1 MNVLSDC
8 KITIKMSEHGNNFVF
23 FLSFQAHIYN
33 VWPWFYGRREGC
45 ATIVR

>member
-23 FLSFQAHIYN
+23 FYRFRRIYN

-45 ATIVR
+45 ASIVR

>member
-23 FLSFQAHIYN
+23 FIVSGAYI

>member
-23 FLSFQAHIYN
+23 FIVSGTYIM
-33 VWPWFYGRREGC
+33 YGHGFMVVVKG
-45 ATIVR
+45 VRL

>member
-23 FLSFQAHIYN
+23 FFIVSGAYIM
-33 VWPWFYGRREGC
+33 YGHGFM
-45 ATIVR
+45 VVVKGVLL

>member
-23 FLSFQAHIYN
+23 FYRFRRIYIM
-33 VWPWFYGRREGC
+33 YGHGFMVVVKG
-45 ATIVR
+45 VRL

>member
-23 FLSFQAHIYN
+23 FIVSGVYIM
-33 VWPWFYGRREGC
+33 YGHGFMVVVKG
-45 ATIVR
+45 VRL